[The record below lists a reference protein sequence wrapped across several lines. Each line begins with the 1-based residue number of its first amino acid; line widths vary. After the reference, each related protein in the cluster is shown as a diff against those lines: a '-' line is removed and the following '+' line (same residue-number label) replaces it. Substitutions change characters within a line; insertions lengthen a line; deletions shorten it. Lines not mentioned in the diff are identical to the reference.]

1 MMLGRPAKQLDLA
14 ARHVVLNDGEQVAHD
29 YLVLATGA
37 RARPSPWSC
46 PQGLRVLRTLAD
58 AEALR
63 QDLRGGGSVVIVV
76 GGGFIGAEVATSARS
91 LSCQVTAPP
100 PSGLRPPSRRKP
112 PRLPIIGGT
121 HLAGSPKVRPT
132 TRWCQWPFR

>member
-1 MMLGRPAKQLDLA
+1 MMLGRPAKQLDSA
-14 ARHVVLNDGEQVAHD
+14 ARHVVLNDGEQVAYD
-29 YLVLATGA
+29 YLVLATGV

-76 GGGFIGAEVATSARS
+76 GGGGFIGAEVATSARS

-112 PRLPIIGGT
+112 PRLPIIGGSVNIIAT
-121 HLAGSPKVRPT
+121 DA
-132 TRWCQWPFR
+132 

>member
-14 ARHVVLNDGEQVAHD
+14 ARHVVLNDGEQVAYD

-37 RARPSPWSC
+37 RARPPPWSC

-63 QDLRGGGSVVIVV
+63 QDLRGGGSVVIV

-112 PRLPIIGGT
+112 PRLPIIGAHT
-121 HLAGSPKVRPT
+121 L
-132 TRWCQWPFR
+132 